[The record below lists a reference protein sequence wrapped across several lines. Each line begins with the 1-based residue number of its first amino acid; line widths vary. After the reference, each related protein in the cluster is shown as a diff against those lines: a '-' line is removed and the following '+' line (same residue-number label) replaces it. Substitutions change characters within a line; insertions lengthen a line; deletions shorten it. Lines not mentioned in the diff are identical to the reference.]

1 MKPLPFFSFLTPFFV
16 IIFIVIYV
24 LAFILLFIFSFFS
37 SLSLNC
43 IFLSPSL
50 PLCKML
56 NFILCL
62 RRHEPCSR
70 KESSSTSSCISK
82 VMAVFSLDKSEHLNS
97 SYLFLNI
104 DFFQYSE
111 KALKNVDHDAIDLV
125 KSMAFAGRTPP
136 STPPDSPGVKKVASV
151 MFTAAR

>member
-1 MKPLPFFSFLTPFFV
+1 
-16 IIFIVIYV
+16 
-24 LAFILLFIFSFFS
+24 
-37 SLSLNC
+37 
-43 IFLSPSL
+43 
-50 PLCKML
+50 
-56 NFILCL
+56 
-62 RRHEPCSR
+62 
-70 KESSSTSSCISK
+70 
-82 VMAVFSLDKSEHLNS
+82 MAVFSLDKSEHLNS

-111 KALKNVDHDAIDLV
+111 KALKSLVNRIGSYRKSVRAYRSKRFRIRHKNVDHDAIDLV